1 MRFGICLANFGTYS
15 DPNVP
20 VQLAQAAEGSA
31 WDGVFIWDHL
41 AFAWGPP
48 AADPWA
54 VLAAIATSTNRLRLG
69 TAVTPDGRR
78 RPQVVVHQVAVLVEL
93 GGGRV
98 KYI

>member
-20 VQLAQAAEGSA
+20 MQLAQAAEASA

-48 AADPWA
+48 AADPSR
-54 VLAAIATSTNRLRLG
+54 VERNVTS
-69 TAVTPDGRR
+69 
-78 RPQVVVHQVAVLVEL
+78 
-93 GGGRV
+93 
-98 KYI
+98 